1 MPRVLDKDTRL
12 IDVDFGPVGVTV
24 SRTTGEFAPTS
35 AATLTLNGTNQV
47 ISNQG
52 TGIAGSFCQY
62 VRLDL
67 DYMTMNNEVYQP
79 IDVSVQRTS
88 PVPLGSHINGN
99 NFDQIEEFVFVFT
112 RPLRN
117 QNLTSTTALGL
128 VESTVRRLGLNRSQA
143 TAGSS
148 NNETLGGVNA
158 GLPTQDQTIY
168 AEKRMYSYTSNLAA
182 SVSNGEIEGAGGGA
196 PFPEFNTLQSMPIL
210 DSVSTWGSMSA
221 ITGPTL
227 HCYRFV
233 FMRVQNFP
241 ALLDPGSGLP
251 IFTNV
256 NATYGG
262 ATQLEFPPVNV
273 TFLAKDA
280 KLSEGQYL
288 TTLANAMNSIPED
301 GPTA

>member
-24 SRTTGEFAPTS
+24 ARSTGDSAPTA
-35 AATLTLNGTNQV
+35 AATLSLNGINQV

-117 QNLTSTTALGL
+117 QNLTGSTALGL
-128 VESTVRRLGLNRSQA
+128 VESTVRRMGLNRSQA
-143 TAGSS
+143 TAGST
-148 NNETLGGVNA
+148 TLGGVNA

-182 SVSNGEIEGAGGGA
+182 SVSNGEIEGAGGGV
-196 PFPEFNTLQSMPIL
+196 PFPEYNALQSMPIL

-241 ALLDPGSGLP
+241 VLVDPTSGLS

-256 NATYGG
+256 NATAGG
-262 ATQLEFPPVNV
+262 STQLEFPPVNV

>member
-24 SRTTGEFAPTS
+24 SRPTGEFAPLNP
-35 AATLTLNGTNQV
+35 ATLSLNGTNQV

-52 TGIAGSFCQY
+52 IGIAGSFCQY

-79 IDVSVQRTS
+79 VDVSVQRTS

-99 NFDQIEEFVFVFT
+99 NFDQIEEFIFVFS

-117 QNLTSTTALGL
+117 QNLDGTTDLGQ
-128 VESTVRRLGLNRSQA
+128 VEATIRRLGLNRSQD
-143 TAGSS
+143 TTGSR
-148 NNETLGGVNA
+148 TLGGVDA

-168 AEKRMYSYTSNLAA
+168 AEKRMYSYTNNLAA
-182 SVSNGEIEGAGGGA
+182 SVSNGELGPAGGGV
-196 PFPEFNTLQSMPIL
+196 PFPEYNTLQSMPIL
-210 DSVSTWGSMSA
+210 DSVTTWGSMSA

-241 ALLDPGSGLP
+241 ALRAGGLP

-256 NATYGG
+256 NALADG

-273 TFLAKDA
+273 TFLARDA
-280 KLSEGQYL
+280 KLTEGEYL

>member
-12 IDVDFGPVGVTV
+12 IDVDFGPVSVTV
-24 SRTTGEFAPTS
+24 SRPTGEFAPLNP
-35 AATLTLNGTNQV
+35 ATLSLNGTNQV

-52 TGIAGSFCQY
+52 IGIAGSFCQY

-79 IDVSVQRTS
+79 VDVSVQRTS

-99 NFDQIEEFVFVFT
+99 NFDQIEEFIFVFS

-117 QNLTSTTALGL
+117 QNLDGTTDLGQ
-128 VESTVRRLGLNRSQA
+128 VEATIRRLGLNRSQD
-143 TAGSS
+143 TTGSR
-148 NNETLGGVNA
+148 TLGGVDA

-168 AEKRMYSYTSNLAA
+168 AEKRMYSYTNNLAA
-182 SVSNGEIEGAGGGA
+182 SVSNGELGPAGGGV
-196 PFPEFNTLQSMPIL
+196 PFPEYNTLQSMPIL
-210 DSVSTWGSMSA
+210 DSVTTWGSMSA

-241 ALLDPGSGLP
+241 ALRAGGLP

-256 NATYGG
+256 NALADG

-273 TFLAKDA
+273 TFLARDA
-280 KLSEGQYL
+280 KLTEGEYL